1 MRAKMKPLKRFT
13 IKFKKEVL
21 FMMKKIQRFGGAMF
35 TPTLLFAFAGVMVGF
50 SIVFK
55 NESIM
60 GSLAAPTSIWYQFWD
75 VVSAGAWTVFS
86 QLPLLF
92 ALALPIAL
100 AKKQQ
105 ARACLE
111 AVVTYLTFNY
121 FVGQMLV
128 SWGSFFNVDITK
140 EIGAGSGLTLIAG
153 IKTLDTG
160 MLGALLISGIVVWV
174 HNRYYDK
181 ELPEWIG
188 IFKGS
193 SLVVAI
199 SFFLMLPAAFITCLI
214 WPYFQELMRSLQSF
228 FMNSGNLGIWVY
240 AFLQKILIPTGLH
253 HFIYAPFTYDNV
265 IVQGGTS
272 AYWATHIHE
281 FQTSAKTL
289 KEMYPIGFSLSGM
302 GKVFGSLGVAGAFY
316 VTARPEKKKIV
327 LGLMIPVTLTAVM
340 TGITEPLEFT
350 FLFTAPL
357 LFVVHAILDA
367 TLQTLAF
374 AFGVVGDFGG
384 GLINWV
390 VLNWLPLGMY
400 HAKTYIIQ
408 VVLGLIFTVIWFIVF
423 VFLIKKFN
431 MATPG
436 REVDD
441 QETKLYSKAEY
452 LEKKE
457 HEKDNTSDNQNK
469 SKYQIQAEQY
479 LKLVGGKD
487 NVTDVTNCATRLRI
501 TLVDDTCME
510 KEASFKKVGAH
521 GLVHRG
527 NAIQIIIGLSVPSV
541 REEFENLLMEE

>member
-1 MRAKMKPLKRFT
+1 
-13 IKFKKEVL
+13 
-21 FMMKKIQRFGGAMF
+21 MMKKIQRFGGAMF
-35 TPTLLFAFAGVMVGF
+35 TPTLLFAFAGIMVGF

-60 GSLAAPTSIWYQFWD
+60 GSLANPDNTWYKVWD

-92 ALALPIAL
+92 AVSLPIAL

-121 FVGQMLV
+121 FIERILTH
-128 SWGSFFNVDITK
+128 WGSNFGVDFTQDVAT
-140 EIGAGSGLTLIAG
+140 GNGLTNIAG

-160 MLGALLISGIVVWV
+160 MLGALLIAGVVIWV

-199 SFFLMLPAAFITCLI
+199 CFFLMLPIALITCII
-214 WPYFQELMRSLQSF
+214 WPHFQAMMVGMQGF
-228 FMNSGNLGIWVY
+228 FIHSGNIGIWCY

-272 AYWATHIHE
+272 VYWATHIGE
-281 FQTSAKTL
+281 FQTSAYTL

-316 VTARPEKKKIV
+316 VTARPEKKKQV
-327 LGLMIPVTLTAVM
+327 LALMIPATLTAVM

-350 FLFTAPL
+350 FLFTAPF
-357 LFVVHAILDA
+357 LFVVHALLDA

-384 GLINWV
+384 GLITWV
-390 VLNWLPLGMY
+390 SLNWLPLGMY
-400 HAKTYIIQ
+400 HYQTYIIQ
-408 VVLGLIFTVIWFIVF
+408 VVLGLIFMVIWFVVF
-423 VFLIKKFN
+423 VFLIKRFN
-431 MATPG
+431 LTTPG
-436 REVDD
+436 REPEEE
-441 QETKLYSKAEY
+441 ETKLYSKKEY
-452 LEKKE
+452 LEKKDKE
-457 HEKDNTSDNQNK
+457 SSSDEKMSK
-469 SKYQIQAEQY
+469 SERQAKEY
-479 LKLVGGKD
+479 LALVGGKE
-487 NVTDVTNCATRLRI
+487 NVEDVTNCATRLRI
-501 TLVDDTCME
+501 TLKDDS
-510 KEASFKKVGAH
+510 KLAAEAAFKAVGAH
-521 GLVHRG
+521 GLVHNG
-527 NAIQIIIGLSVPSV
+527 TSIQIIVGLSVPSV
-541 REEFENLLMEE
+541 RDDFENLL